1 MPTQTHPIDAPVSRS
16 LIAAVV
22 LIVGLFASAMAVDVH
37 PRTGSVQGSS
47 TEVSA
52 TVAEWGD

>member
-1 MPTQTHPIDAPVSRS
+1 MQTPTHPIDAPVSRS

-22 LIVGLFASAMAVDVH
+22 LIVGLFVSAMAVEVH

-47 TEVSA
+47 TEASN

>member
-22 LIVGLFASAMAVDVH
+22 LIVGFLASAMAVEVR
-37 PRTGSVQGSS
+37 PRAGSVQGSS
-47 TEVSA
+47 TEASDI
-52 TVAEWGD
+52 VAEWGD